1 MENQEKEIQTS
12 DNQDMEIQTM
22 DNQEMEIKNMTDE
35 QILDEQLAYAIQMS
49 IAEKTGAGCEAPEP
63 KKRIFRHPET
73 RPIPQTGSQRTA
85 KCKAK
90 KRENEI
96 QAAEN
101 QTTWMLKGKLKH
113 FFGQIT

>member
-22 DNQEMEIKNMTDE
+22 DNPEMEIKNMTDE

-49 IAEKTGAGCEAPEP
+49 IAEKTCAGFEAPEP
-63 KKRIFRHPET
+63 KKRIFRNPEN

-101 QTTWMLKGKLKH
+101 QTTGMLKGKLKH